1 MSDMEFTISSFKEF
15 LAEGRIMGSRCRGCG
30 AVNLPPRPICPECGD
45 RDLEWIEL
53 EGTGTVQAYTVIH
66 VPLTRMRDQC
76 PYACGVVK
84 LDAGPSITGFIL
96 DISEGEKLKV
106 GTKVKAEF
114 VKEGEQTT
122 LCFRPL

>member
-1 MSDMEFTISSFKEF
+1 MSEREFTISSFKQF

-30 AVNLPPRPICPECGD
+30 AVILPPRPICPECGD

-53 EGTGTVQAYTVIH
+53 KGTGTVQAYTVIH
-66 VPLTRMRDQC
+66 VPLTRMRDRC

-84 LDAGPSITGFIL
+84 LDSGPSITGLIL
-96 DISEGEKLKV
+96 DVPEGEKLKV
-106 GTKVKAEF
+106 GKKVKAEF
-114 VKEGEQTT
+114 IKEEEQTT